1 MLPFSDQWKLFL
13 MTRAIIMKHTM
24 DRRQS
29 TRVDILLD
37 IHLDFGVRRYRHFA
51 NNLSLSGLY
60 VKGFYEQKAGDVC
73 IIDLKQAKS
82 LQAEAIRAVCSA
94 VRVDETG
101 MALKFISMKIDS
113 FLLLQTVVTSFADDP
128 ELLREESLKDISFT
142 QEDGLIMYENT
153 LPLANYSFPLA

>member
-1 MLPFSDQWKLFL
+1 
-13 MTRAIIMKHTM
+13 MKHTM
-24 DRRQS
+24 DRRQF

-37 IHLDFGVRRYRHFA
+37 VYLDFGNRKYRHFA

-73 IIDLKQAKS
+73 ILDLKQTRS
-82 LQAEAIRAVCSA
+82 LHAEEIRAVCSA
-94 VRVDETG
+94 VRVNVTG

-113 FLLLQTVVTSFADDP
+113 FLLLQTVFSSFADDP

-142 QEDGLIMYENT
+142 QEDGLIMYDNT
-153 LPLANYSFPLA
+153 LPLTNYSFPMG

>member
-1 MLPFSDQWKLFL
+1 MKLTIF
-13 MTRAIIMKHTM
+13 MKHTM
-24 DRRQS
+24 DRRQC

-73 IIDLKQAKS
+73 IIELKQEKPIQS
-82 LQAEAIRAVCSA
+82 KAIRAICSA
-94 VRVDETG
+94 VRIDETG

-113 FLLLQTVVTSFADDP
+113 FLLLQTVVTSCAEDP

-142 QEDGLIMYENT
+142 QEDGLIIYENT
-153 LPLANYSFPLA
+153 LPLANYSFPLS

>member
-1 MLPFSDQWKLFL
+1 
-13 MTRAIIMKHTM
+13 MKHTM

-37 IHLDFGVRRYRHFA
+37 IRLDFGVRRYRHFA

-73 IIDLKQAKS
+73 VIDLKQAKS
-82 LQAEAIRAVCSA
+82 REAGAIRAVCSA
-94 VRVDETG
+94 VRVNETG

-113 FLLLQTVVTSFADDP
+113 FLLLQTVVASFADDP
-128 ELLREESLKDISFT
+128 ELLGGESLKDISFT

-153 LPLANYSFPLA
+153 LPLINYSFPLA

>member
-1 MLPFSDQWKLFL
+1 
-13 MTRAIIMKHTM
+13 M

-37 IHLDFGVRRYRHFA
+37 IRLDFGVRRYRHFA

-73 IIDLKQAKS
+73 VIDLKQAKS
-82 LQAEAIRAVCSA
+82 REAGAIRAVCSA
-94 VRVDETG
+94 VRVNETG

-113 FLLLQTVVTSFADDP
+113 FLLLQTVVASFADDP
-128 ELLREESLKDISFT
+128 ELLGGESLKDISFT

-153 LPLANYSFPLA
+153 LPLINYSFPLA

>member
-1 MLPFSDQWKLFL
+1 MQ
-13 MTRAIIMKHTM
+13 HTM

-37 IHLDFGVRRYRHFA
+37 IRLDFGVRRYRHFA

-73 IIDLKQAKS
+73 VIDLKQAKS
-82 LQAEAIRAVCSA
+82 REAGAIRAVCSA
-94 VRVDETG
+94 VRVNETG

-113 FLLLQTVVTSFADDP
+113 FLLLQTVVASFADDP
-128 ELLREESLKDISFT
+128 ELLGGESLKDISFT

-153 LPLANYSFPLA
+153 LPLINYSFPLA